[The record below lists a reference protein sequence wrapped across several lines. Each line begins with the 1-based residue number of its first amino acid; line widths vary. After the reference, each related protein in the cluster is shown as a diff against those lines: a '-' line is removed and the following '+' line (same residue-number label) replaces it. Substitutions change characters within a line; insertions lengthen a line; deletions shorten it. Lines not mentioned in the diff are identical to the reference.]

1 MRRCSY
7 PRPLC
12 GGGGGLRDSC
22 GKGNRSVRRGFSG
35 IIDMEKA
42 YEAGIKDH
50 AARREKVAAAAGLM
64 TQRL

>member
-1 MRRCSY
+1 
-7 PRPLC
+7 
-12 GGGGGLRDSC
+12 
-22 GKGNRSVRRGFSG
+22 
-35 IIDMEKA
+35 MEKA